1 MRLEWGELAT
11 RLGLSRSML
20 DMVRKGQR
28 NLSFKALDRLEQAE
42 RDAGILPSPPAAHA
56 PVSAPETSS
65 MKKHKISEK
74 GEGKGGGERER
85 LLTAIGKIEAGLAE
99 MRKILEE

>member
-28 NLSFKALDRLEQAE
+28 NLSFKALFRLEEAE
-42 RDAGILPSPPAAHA
+42 RKAGILPPVTAILPPGT
-56 PVSAPETSS
+56 APETSS

-74 GEGKGGGERER
+74 GGGKGGGERER